1 MFICYAILEV
11 FKPKLLNLEFRFFY
25 YIYLTEVK
33 ILSKKKPKKFYA
45 IKVGKGVKNI
55 IVKSWDECSELVLGF
70 NATYK
75 SFYTEEEAKAYLAQD
90 IEEINPPQVNYV
102 KKKKGEVFVDFP
114 LKKETFKRFEAKCL
128 EFGIR
133 KEKILKLLVEEWLE
147 D

>member
-1 MFICYAILEV
+1 M
-11 FKPKLLNLEFRFFY
+11 
-25 YIYLTEVK
+25 
-33 ILSKKKPKKFYA
+33 SKNKQKKFYA

-55 IVKSWDECSELVLGF
+55 IVKSWDECSKLVLGF
-70 NATYK
+70 NSTYK

-90 IEEINPPQVNYV
+90 IEDIKQKVNST
-102 KKKKGEVFVDFP
+102 KKKKGKVFVEFP

-128 EFGIR
+128 EFDVR